1 MQRRPNIA
9 TYHEV
14 FEAEEIDFDHEL
26 FANKQRII
34 AEGDSWFTI
43 GGLQLQYPWFSNIL
57 YTLRFS
63 ESKTLI
69 LNLAEPGDTVKNIS
83 SMVRNDNFRFAL
95 QAHRNHKWQAI
106 LLSAGGNDLIDG
118 VGGFLL
124 NKQQRESQN
133 TTNSHQTEH
142 YINLNKFNAL
152 LNKIASNY
160 RLLADMRGN
169 SEIPIVVHTYDYPTP
184 NNSPSRFFNVG
195 LLGPWLFTAMEKADI
210 PNNKRVAVTDYLFE
224 KLADTI
230 LNLKKGTNK
239 IQNFHVVDTR
249 GLLKR
254 ASFGSTGESG
264 DWLNEIH
271 PNKKGYEKIARAIE
285 EKLKMVAGIQ

>member
-1 MQRRPNIA
+1 MQRRPNLA

-14 FEAEEIDFDHEL
+14 FEAEEINFDHEL
-26 FANKQRII
+26 FANEQRII

-43 GGLQLQYPWFSNIL
+43 GGLELQYPWFSNIL

-63 ESKTLI
+63 ESRTLI

-95 QAHRNHKWQAI
+95 QAHRNYKWHAI
-106 LLSAGGNDLIDG
+106 ILSAGGNDLIDG
-118 VGGFLL
+118 VTGFLL
-124 NKQQRESQN
+124 NKQQRESKNN
-133 TTNSHQTEH
+133 TNIHQAEY
-142 YINLNKFNAL
+142 YINLNKFDTL

-160 RLLADMRGN
+160 RLLADMRGQHD
-169 SEIPIVVHTYDYPTP
+169 IPIVVHTYDYPTP
-184 NNSPSRFFNVG
+184 NNSPSRFFNIG
-195 LLGPWLFTAMEKADI
+195 LLGPWLYEAMKKTDI
-210 PNNKRVAVTDYLFE
+210 PYDKRVAVTDYLFE

-230 LNLKKGTNK
+230 LSLGKGINK
-239 IQNFHVVDTR
+239 IPNFHVVNTR
-249 GLLKR
+249 GLLNR
-254 ASFGSTGESG
+254 ATLGSTGESG

>member
-14 FEAEEIDFDHEL
+14 FEAEEIDFGHEL
-26 FANKQRII
+26 FANNQRII

-43 GGLQLQYPWFSNIL
+43 GGLQLQYPWFSNII

-63 ESKTLI
+63 DSRTLI

-95 QAHRNHKWQAI
+95 QAHRNNKWHAI

-118 VGGFLL
+118 VDGFLL
-124 NKQQRESQN
+124 NKNQRATSASQA
-133 TTNSHQTEH
+133 ED
-142 YINLNKFNAL
+142 YINLSEFNAL
-152 LNKIASNY
+152 LNRIENNY
-160 RLLADMRGN
+160 RLLAAMRGN
-169 SEIPIVVHTYDYPTP
+169 RDIPIVVHTYDYPTP
-184 NNSPSRFFNVG
+184 NNSPSRFFGAG
-195 LLGPWLFTAMEKADI
+195 LLGPWLFKAMQKAGI
-210 PNNKRVAVTDYLFE
+210 PTNKRVVVTDYLFE

-230 LNLKKGTNK
+230 LNLGKGSNK
-239 IQNFHVVDTR
+239 ISNFHVVDTR
-249 GLLKR
+249 GLLNR
-254 ASFGSTGESG
+254 ASLGSTGESG